1 MMTVSD
7 DEIDTEKTNSLLR
20 KLKAGHFGNLF
31 IQGMFN
37 GIYFTKTLN
46 QPTII
51 SAILGDDKYLDEL
64 PQEKVQDFRD
74 PRSIKDHAGWTE

>member
-37 GIYFTKTLN
+37 GIYFHENFKPAN
-46 QPTII
+46 N
-51 SAILGDDKYLDEL
+51 
-64 PQEKVQDFRD
+64 
-74 PRSIKDHAGWTE
+74 H